1 MKKPNTVD
9 AARALIEPILRENG
23 MALWDVRFEK
33 EGGQWY
39 LRYFIERI
47 QGSLT
52 IEDCE
57 RASRAVEKLLD
68 REDPIEQ
75 SYILEVGSPGIERE
89 LVRDWHFERYIG
101 HEVAV
106 RTIRPVD
113 GKRDF
118 KGKLLRH
125 GDGEIVIG
133 LPDGE
138 MILERSKTA
147 FIKLHVDF
155 DDGGKRG

>member
-1 MKKPNTVD
+1 MKKPSTVEV
-9 AARALIEPILRENG
+9 ARALIEPVLRENG
-23 MALWDVRFEK
+23 LALWDVRFEK

-39 LRYFIERI
+39 LRYFIERTE
-47 QGSLT
+47 GTLT

-57 RASRAVEKLLD
+57 AASRAVEKLLD

-89 LVRDWHFERYIG
+89 LRTPEHFARYIG
-101 HEVAV
+101 SEVTV

-118 KGKLLRH
+118 TGKLVSH
-125 GDGEIVIG
+125 TNGEVAV
-133 LPDGE
+133 GE
-138 MILERSKTA
+138 MVFELSKVA
-147 FIKLHVDF
+147 YIKLYVDF
-155 DDGGKRG
+155 NDGGKRG